1 MPDYS
6 TKHKEGSMLH
16 EGLTDRSV
24 KRPDA
29 SMKPQGGSVDDKPV
43 REKTGDNTSLS
54 GGRVA

>member
-1 MPDYS
+1 
-6 TKHKEGSMLH
+6 MLH